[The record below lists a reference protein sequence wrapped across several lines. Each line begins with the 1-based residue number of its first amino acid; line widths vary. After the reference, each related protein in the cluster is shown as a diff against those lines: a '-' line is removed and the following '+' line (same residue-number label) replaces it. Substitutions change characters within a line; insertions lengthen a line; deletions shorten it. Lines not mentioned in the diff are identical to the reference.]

1 MVAFHSP
8 SAITPSHVTRH
19 RALARL
25 HFSLLPPS
33 SESAARK
40 PGSSAATRS
49 AQAQASTTTTGC
61 IRQTL
66 LGSGAKVL
74 VWLETS
80 PDHREPRDR
89 GPLAPLRICTVGAL
103 SLEPAEETLF
113 QPLSFSIAFRDVSTS
128 RFDQLSVKNTRNG
141 NRE

>member
-1 MVAFHSP
+1 MIAFHSP
-8 SAITPSHVTRH
+8 SAITPSHATRH

-25 HFSLLPPS
+25 HFSFFLHAS
-33 SESAARK
+33 GSAARK
-40 PGSSAATRS
+40 LGSSTATRGVE
-49 AQAQASTTTTGC
+49 AQASPTTTGC

-113 QPLSFSIAFRDVSTS
+113 QP
-128 RFDQLSVKNTRNG
+128 
-141 NRE
+141 